1 MCAAVSAWSKR
12 IDTRVSILLG
22 LHLPLLDSL
31 AQIRDQRPLRKG
43 ERQRIFSSVGAHSV
57 RPCLNLS
64 AVSDNLLLHISAA
77 LRRRGMTVPR
87 NSFTRYY
94 RQFLRISFINQLYRR
109 VRRPRRTACH
119 PSAPC
124 IPVGAAIDRP
134 HNGKPPCQFSI
145 LHFQLSISHKKEPE
159 TLVSGSFYLTPAQT
173 LRYRADNICRVP
185 RSTAHGCRAR

>member
-1 MCAAVSAWSKR
+1 MS
-12 IDTRVSILLG
+12 TTLLG

-31 AQIRDQRPLRKG
+31 AQTRDQRPLRTG

-109 VRRPRRTACH
+109 VRRPRRTVCS
-119 PSAPC
+119 PSAHC
-124 IPVGAAIDRP
+124 ITAM
-134 HNGKPPCQFSI
+134 SI
-145 LHFQLSISHKKEPE
+145 LHFPFSILNLAKENPLE
-159 TLVSGSFYLTPAQT
+159 SGFSRYLFT
-173 LRYRADNICRVP
+173 Y
-185 RSTAHGCRAR
+185 S

>member
-1 MCAAVSAWSKR
+1 MS
-12 IDTRVSILLG
+12 TILLG

-31 AQIRDQRPLRKG
+31 AQTRDQRPLRKG
-43 ERQRIFSSVGAHSV
+43 ERQRIFSSVEAHSV

-77 LRRRGMTVPR
+77 LRRRDIPVSR

-94 RQFLRISFINQLYRR
+94 RQFLRISFINQPYRR

-124 IPVGAAIDRP
+124 IPVGAVIDRP

>member
-1 MCAAVSAWSKR
+1 MS
-12 IDTRVSILLG
+12 TTLLG

-31 AQIRDQRPLRKG
+31 AQTRDQRPLRKG
-43 ERQRIFSSVGAHSV
+43 ERQRIFSSVEAHSV

-64 AVSDNLLLHISAA
+64 AVSNNLLLHISAA

-124 IPVGAAIDRP
+124 IPVGAVIDRP
-134 HNGKPPCQFSI
+134 HNAKSLPNSYLLTPTSYLAYA
-145 LHFQLSISHKKEPE
+145 LHSQLS
-159 TLVSGSFYLTPAQT
+159 TLH
-173 LRYRADNICRVP
+173 
-185 RSTAHGCRAR
+185 STAHKKNPKLSFRVLLSYSSSNAPV

>member
-12 IDTRVSILLG
+12 IDTKVSILLG

-31 AQIRDQRPLRKG
+31 AQTRDQRPLRKG
-43 ERQRIFSSVGAHSV
+43 ERQRIFSSVEAHSV

-64 AVSDNLLLHISAA
+64 AVSNNLLLHISAA

-94 RQFLRISFINQLYRR
+94 RQFLRISFINQPYRR
-109 VRRPRRTACH
+109 VRRPRRTVANDLH
-119 PSAPC
+119 TFNRR
-124 IPVGAAIDRP
+124 GG
-134 HNGKPPCQFSI
+134 HWPPTQRKTTMSILHSPFSI
-145 LHFQLSISHKKEPE
+145 LNFAQKRTRNSRF
-159 TLVSGSFYLTPAQT
+159 GFFYLTPAQT

-185 RSTAHGCRAR
+185 RSAAHGCRAR

>member
-1 MCAAVSAWSKR
+1 MS
-12 IDTRVSILLG
+12 TTLLG

-31 AQIRDQRPLRKG
+31 AQTRDQRPLRKG

-109 VRRPRRTACH
+109 VRRPRRTVANDLH
-119 PSAPC
+119 TFNRR
-124 IPVGAAIDRP
+124 GG
-134 HNGKPPCQFSI
+134 HWPPTQRKTTMSILHSPFSI
-145 LHFQLSISHKKEPE
+145 LNFTQKRTRNSRF
-159 TLVSGSFYLTPAQT
+159 GFFYLTPAQT

-185 RSTAHGCRAR
+185 RSAAHGCRAR